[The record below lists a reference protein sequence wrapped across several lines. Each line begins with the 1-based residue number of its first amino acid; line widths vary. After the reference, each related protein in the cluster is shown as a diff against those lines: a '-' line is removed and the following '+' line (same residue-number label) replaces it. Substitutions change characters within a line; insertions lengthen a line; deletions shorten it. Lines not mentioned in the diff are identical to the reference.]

1 MYKIKMYIEIYTS
14 YYQLRGDIM
23 KIAKVI
29 GLMAA
34 GAGAVLAYQKYSKP
48 VIKKM
53 QEIMD
58 DALSKA
64 DEKLDDMI

>member
-1 MYKIKMYIEIYTS
+1 
-14 YYQLRGDIM
+14 M
-23 KIAKVI
+23 KIAKVV

-34 GAGAVLAYQKYSKP
+34 GAGAVLAYQKFSKP
-48 VIKKM
+48 VMKKM

-58 DALSKA
+58 DALLKA